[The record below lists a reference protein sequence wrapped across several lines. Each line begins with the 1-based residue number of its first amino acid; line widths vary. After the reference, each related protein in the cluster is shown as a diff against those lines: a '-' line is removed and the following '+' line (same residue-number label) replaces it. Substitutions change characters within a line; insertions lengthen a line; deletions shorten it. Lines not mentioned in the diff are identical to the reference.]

1 MERAAPGRGAPG
13 DAPGLVDHQPA
24 PHDDAPASG
33 PAARLVGS
41 ALQGAGVAAV
51 LLDPAEAVPTI
62 LWANTSFERLTGH
75 HPDDVVGLPITVLES
90 DEGSTL
96 DLAAVRA
103 AMGPSS
109 DGRPVTWR
117 MLNQRADGA
126 HLWCEYALSRAHGP
140 DGQVEAW
147 LALLTDVSG
156 QVRDA
161 AGRAAAV
168 RRAEMAESVI
178 GMVSEVSRLLNDMEY
193 PFVLRDICAAYARGV
208 VAWGGFF
215 LDDSGLV
222 YSDGVPPVTLSRPR
236 RSPSATD
243 ALGDARVAGESAAA
257 STDVTTFI
265 DPLRE
270 LVDGYVE
277 GPLDFPLA
285 TTYPAG
291 SEAATVSAQVRERA
305 GLVDAPGDGPGV
317 PLAQVVAVPGRRS
330 VHGVFVSLRTDDGVD
345 AVTSAR
351 LVRALV
357 DRVAVG
363 VDTLRLHAREHS
375 LAETLQRSMLPEQVE
390 VAGLDVW
397 TYYAPTS
404 DDAQIGGDWYDIL
417 QIDEEIAGVVIGDVV
432 GHDIE
437 AAATMGQLRSVV
449 RSYAFELTAPGPV
462 LERVDQLVA
471 GMRVQRSASLV
482 YATLRRTTSARAA
495 RPADPSG
502 APEVS
507 TPGDEGRAVRWRLEY
522 SRAGHLPPLLVR
534 RGVVTALDG
543 AAGALV
549 GFGSRARATAATT
562 LEPGDTLVL
571 YTDGLIE
578 RRDRALREGLDALV
592 QIAASITATDAAGI
606 GEELLARLAEA
617 PEDDIAVVVVR
628 VPDPARDGLLP
639 TVSPRSRRW
648 VLPSEPA
655 SIGRAR
661 HAVLRTCQAW
671 EIADVSSA
679 ELVVSELVAN
689 GVLHGWG
696 HIALRLFD
704 TGEGLRI
711 EVEDSNP
718 SPPVTS
724 DGHANRL
731 GGYGMQIVERLADWG
746 WRPSGTGKLV
756 WARVRPAVKPS
767 PSVTPSPS
775 GA

>member
-1 MERAAPGRGAPG
+1 MESARPRRGVSG
-13 DAPGLVDHQPA
+13 DAPDLGDHRPVTHDEAPGLPLPVL
-24 PHDDAPASG
+24 G
-33 PAARLVGS
+33 R

-51 LLDPAEAVPTI
+51 LLDPTAPVPTI
-62 LWANTSFERLTGH
+62 LWANDSFGRLTGH
-75 HPDDVVGLPITVLES
+75 LPDDVVGLPVTVLES
-90 DEGSTL
+90 DEGSAL
-96 DLAAVRA
+96 DLDAVRA

-109 DGRPVTWR
+109 DGTPVTWR
-117 MLNQRADGA
+117 MLNRRADGA
-126 HLWCEYALSRAHGP
+126 HLWCEYALSQVRGG

-147 LALLTDVSG
+147 LALLSDVSG

-161 AGRAAAV
+161 AGRAGAV
-168 RRAEMAESVI
+168 RRAETAESVVS
-178 GMVSEVSRLLNDMEY
+178 MVSGVSRLLNDMEY
-193 PFVLRDICAAYARGV
+193 PFVLRDICAAYGRGV

-215 LDDSGLV
+215 LDDGGLG
-222 YSDGVPPVTLSRPR
+222 YSDGVPPVALSRPR
-236 RSPSATD
+236 RSPVSTD
-243 ALGDARVAGESAAA
+243 ALGDARVVGESAGTP
-257 STDVTTFI
+257 TDVTTFI

-270 LVDGYVE
+270 LVDGYVT
-277 GPLDFPLA
+277 GPVDFPLA

-291 SEAATVSAQVRERA
+291 SDAATVSAEVRERA
-305 GLVDAPGDGPGV
+305 GLLDAPGDGPGV
-317 PLAQVVAVPGRRS
+317 PVAQVVVVPGRRA
-330 VHGVFVSLRTDDGVD
+330 VHGVFVSLRTVDGVD
-345 AVTSAR
+345 DETSAR
-351 LVRALV
+351 LVTALV

-363 VDTLRLHAREHS
+363 VDTLRLHAREHT

-449 RSYAFELTAPGPV
+449 RSYAFELTVPGPV

-482 YATLRRTTSARAA
+482 YATLRRTTGP
-495 RPADPSG
+495 RPARSDEVSGSAAASG
-502 APEVS
+502 AS
-507 TPGDEGRAVRWRLEY
+507 ASDAGRGVRWRLEY

-534 RGVVTALDG
+534 RGVVTQLDG
-543 AAGALV
+543 AGGALV
-549 GFGSRARATAATT
+549 GFGSRARTTAATT

-578 RRDRALREGLDALV
+578 RRDRALRQGLDALV
-592 QIAASITATDAAGI
+592 STAASITATDAAGI

-617 PEDDIAVVVVR
+617 PEDDVAVVVVR

-704 TGEGLRI
+704 TGDGLRI

-718 SPPVTS
+718 SPPVTT

-756 WARVRPAVKPS
+756 WAKVRP
-767 PSVTPSPS
+767 VTPRPAQP